1 MEHCLETLSHKVD
14 GLLIQ
19 HGYGDRVA
27 GGYVARNDVLLSLT
41 GTAFVDADT
50 IYNMELALECQI
62 KATVG
67 VLLLNN
73 PPLDHVE
80 YEVLALPAPE
90 PVPTMDIM
98 ELIGEAML
106 S

>member
-1 MEHCLETLSHKVD
+1 MEHCLETLSHTVD

-27 GGYVARNDVLLSLT
+27 GGYVAGNNILLSLT
-41 GTAFVDADT
+41 GLLFVDPMPLQRMAT
-50 IYNMELALECQI
+50 ALECNI
-62 KATVG
+62 KAAPG
-67 VLLLNN
+67 VLMLNN
-73 PPLDHVE
+73 PPLDYVE

-90 PVPTMDIM
+90 PVPTIDIM

>member
-1 MEHCLETLSHKVD
+1 MAT
-14 GLLIQ
+14 
-19 HGYGDRVA
+19 
-27 GGYVARNDVLLSLT
+27 
-41 GTAFVDADT
+41 
-50 IYNMELALECQI
+50 ALECNI
-62 KATVG
+62 KAAPG
-67 VLLLNN
+67 VLMLNN

-90 PVPTMDIM
+90 PVPTIDIM